1 MPSWKLEVSIQ
12 AQSSRSWSAD
22 QFALP
27 QGDLHGNVKMN
38 RRYEQHR
45 GMVSLE
51 EILFNRKLKMFVLL
65 FGQQWEDIDVKT
77 QPVDQLSKITFLI
90 FASYCSAEVTSRI
103 NDSWLH
109 SVHADR

>member
-1 MPSWKLEVSIQ
+1 
-12 AQSSRSWSAD
+12 
-22 QFALP
+22 
-27 QGDLHGNVKMN
+27 
-38 RRYEQHR
+38 
-45 GMVSLE
+45 
-51 EILFNRKLKMFVLL
+51 MFVLL

-109 SVHADR
+109 SVHTGR